1 MISCQLFPYSF
12 FSFFF
17 VSLRSIFHFKVVSSS
32 CKALSNTISSFWKP
46 HINGIVVEKRGS
58 VWEVITFAWV
68 AQYLSVRWQLCL
80 LIQIVSCRLIKKKER
95 KEDSCFMSTYVKQE
109 IFWVKYYEYLWQTL
123 SQLGLCL
130 YLYMELFLQLPL
142 FKCKTERKTIQ
153 NSWTFFFF
161 FLHQLVQLSKIRK
174 YI

>member
-1 MISCQLFPYSF
+1 MSTFPLQF
-12 FSFFF
+12 FSFFL
-17 VSLRSIFHFKVVSSS
+17 VSLRSIFYFKLVSSS
-32 CKALSNTISSFWKP
+32 CKALSNTISSFWKAP
-46 HINGIVVEKRGS
+46 INGIVVEKRGS

-80 LIQIVSCRLIKKKER
+80 LIQIVSCRLIKKK
-95 KEDSCFMSTYVKQE
+95 KEDSCFMWTCVKQE

-142 FKCKTERKTIQ
+142 FKCKTERKTQ
-153 NSWTFFFF
+153 FKTAGFFFF
-161 FLHQLVQLSKIRK
+161 FFTPVGAVKQN
-174 YI
+174 